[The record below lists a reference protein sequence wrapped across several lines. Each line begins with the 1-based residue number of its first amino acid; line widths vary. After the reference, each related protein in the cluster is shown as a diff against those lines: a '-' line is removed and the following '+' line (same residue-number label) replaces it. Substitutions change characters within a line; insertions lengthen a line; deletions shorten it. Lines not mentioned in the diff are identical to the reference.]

1 MENWDQVE
9 QLLPKTS
16 LQNQI
21 KNSRSR
27 IKVYESMI
35 EKVLKVL
42 RSNTQSGTQEFLK
55 IGQKSFRR
63 KLEKLSR
70 WNVRK
75 WSIGIKMSIYYL
87 KEDHKMS

>member
-16 LQNQI
+16 SQNQI
-21 KNSRSR
+21 KNSRSW
-27 IKVYESMI
+27 IKGYESMI
-35 EKVLKVL
+35 EKVLKVIRL
-42 RSNTQSGTQEFLK
+42 NTQSGTKEFLK

-70 WNVRK
+70 RNVRK
-75 WSIGIKMSIYYL
+75 WSIGIKIINCCL
-87 KEDHKMS
+87 KQAHKIR